1 MADRHFRHR
10 LDTSASTAAGSAAPG
25 GAGYGPARWGRSEA
39 ATAGLGRAGLSRRQV
54 LTAGALAGATVLG
67 TGLSAGKASAASA
80 PAIFYSPHQ
89 DDEALG
95 LAGSILEHKAAG
107 RPVYLVLVTRGENNQ
122 LAEQMNLDPCW
133 RTTDDPRHPCA
144 ADGHHGLH
152 WKTDPPSATDR
163 VIVPARTAEFMASAA
178 RLGVDKVINLKVPD
192 SAWNGDDD
200 FEKFT
205 KTVKSKIASIAD
217 QYPGA
222 SHKFTAGWLEVSAT
236 HKAIS
241 DAAVQLAKAGKLTD
255 VRFNFVYAY
264 DYPLASR
271 RNGAAYVLNIPDDHM
286 GTKRDAIACYNTW
299 DPSRNLYALGYHSVP
314 EKMESAAADPHE
326 YVFGLPNKNYKYGDI
341 GYKKDGPYKGT
352 PQWGWS

>member
-10 LDTSASTAAGSAAPG
+10 LDISASTGAGPAGLG
-25 GAGYGPARWGRSEA
+25 GAEHGTARWGRQEA
-39 ATAGLGRAGLSRRQV
+39 AMADIGRAGLSRRRV
-54 LTAGALAGATVLG
+54 LTAGALAGATLLG
-67 TGLSAGKASAASA
+67 TGLTGGKASAASA

-89 DDEALG
+89 DDEVLG

-107 RPVYLVLVTRGENNQ
+107 RPVYLVLVTLGENDG
-122 LAEQMNLDPCW
+122 LARIMNEKDEEGEKMECEL
-133 RTTDDPRHPCA
+133 RKKNHCA
-144 ADGHHGLH
+144 AHGPHGLD
-152 WKTDPPSATDR
+152 WPTDG
-163 VIVPARTAEFMASAA
+163 VGMIVPSRTAEFMASAA
-178 RLGVDKVINLKVPD
+178 VLGVDKVINLKISD
-192 SAWNGDDD
+192 SAWNGDDA

-241 DAAVQLAKAGKLTD
+241 DAAVQLARAGKLTD

-271 RNGAAYVLNIPDDHM
+271 GNGAAYVLNIPAAHM
-286 GTKRDAIACYNTW
+286 QTKLNAIACYNTW
-299 DPSRNLYALGYHSVP
+299 KPSKNLYALGYHSAS
-314 EKMESAAADPHE
+314 EKLEGAAADPHE
-326 YVFGLPNKNYKYGDI
+326 YVFAVPNDDYEYGDI
-341 GYKKDGPYKGT
+341 GFKKGGKYSGK